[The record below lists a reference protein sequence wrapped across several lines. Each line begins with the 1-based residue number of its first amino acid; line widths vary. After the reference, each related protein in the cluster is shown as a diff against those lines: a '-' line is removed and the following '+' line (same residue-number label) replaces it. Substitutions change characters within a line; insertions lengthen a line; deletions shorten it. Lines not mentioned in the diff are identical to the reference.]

1 MALEYRNI
9 EALTEPLY
17 IGNGINRTKIDVDG
31 TITLEEA
38 AKVIDLMPV
47 LFIGASI
54 QPPGNK
60 VTYDYDENCILFEP
74 GGDISLGTD
83 RIIAHFILYPNQG
96 QVANG
101 IALILRFKQTN
112 SDNTEFKIQY
122 RIQPDG
128 GGAAV
133 TSWTTLT
140 ADVNTNGVY
149 TYTSGTIIQHI
160 KFSTIS
166 LAGVGTAPTIDM
178 RLARSDAIAGDKCV
192 NVAYMQ
198 YVIDKLGE

>member
-1 MALEYRNI
+1 MADRNV
-9 EALTEPLY
+9 EALVNPLKFGS
-17 IGNGINRTKIDVDG
+17 IAGRSIFATDGKI
-31 TITLEEA
+31 TFEEA
-38 AKVIDLMPV
+38 AKVINLMPV

-60 VTYDYDENCILFEP
+60 VIYDYDENCLSFEP
-74 GGDISLGTD
+74 GGDISQATD
-83 RIIAHFILYPNQG
+83 RIIAHFILYPNSG
-96 QVANG
+96 QFANG
-101 IALILRFKQTN
+101 IALILRFKQSS

-128 GGAAV
+128 GGAVV

-160 KFSTIS
+160 KFPTIA
-166 LAGVGTAPTIDM
+166 LAGVGNAPTIDM

-198 YVIDKLGE
+198 YITDKIGI